1 MPGQGR
7 AQTPPV
13 WAALTA
19 YALVVAVLLTL
30 CDWAGHVVWDAL
42 IYNEPDAGS
51 LLPGQPTLRV
61 FLGFLGLSVPLTVV
75 AWRAFGTREPP
86 SMGVTV
92 TLVATFVLAY
102 LISGPLD
109 GWPMLLWAVFM
120 LGWAAQ
126 LTWFAQRLYPVVLFS
141 VLLAVVGPIAEG
153 LYSATGF
160 FYYSDA
166 AVFGVPAWLG
176 PLYLNGALVVVATM
190 AVLGRWLGRSEV
202 CERVN

>member
-1 MPGQGR
+1 MPGNGV
-7 AQTPPV
+7 AQPPPI

-19 YALVVAVLLTL
+19 YALLVAVLLTL
-30 CDWAGHVVWDAL
+30 CDWAGHVVWDTL

-51 LLPGQPTLRV
+51 LLPGQPTVRV
-61 FLGFLGLSVPLTVV
+61 FLGFVGLSVPLTVV
-75 AWRAFGTREPP
+75 GWRMFGTREPP

-92 TLVATFVLAY
+92 TLLATFLVAY

-109 GWPMLLWAVFM
+109 GWPMVLSTAFM
-120 LGWAAQ
+120 LGWSAQ
-126 LTWFAQRLYPVVLFS
+126 LAWFTERLYPVVLFS

-160 FYYSDA
+160 FDYSDD

-176 PLYLNGALVVVATM
+176 PLYLNGALAVVASM
-190 AVLGRWLGRSEV
+190 AVLGRWLGRSEAPKV
-202 CERVN
+202 